1 MGSTVLQLVQGN
13 PFRRI
18 QNSITMLIVMK
29 NGKRYCLF
37 FPFYLLWRR
46 IQVYIIL
53 MQEDPGERLSDSEE
67 EDKTKN
73 EHDSM
78 IDVEEETDNSFVV
91 PNDYLSED
99 EVYLS

>member
-1 MGSTVLQLVQGN
+1 
-13 PFRRI
+13 
-18 QNSITMLIVMK
+18 
-29 NGKRYCLF
+29 
-37 FPFYLLWRR
+37 
-46 IQVYIIL
+46 

-78 IDVEEETDNSFVV
+78 IDVEEETENSFVV

-99 EVYLS
+99 EVYLSYSHLSNLLRMSFSSFYYMLHFTCFDRRATFLRYMYC

>member
-1 MGSTVLQLVQGN
+1 
-13 PFRRI
+13 
-18 QNSITMLIVMK
+18 
-29 NGKRYCLF
+29 
-37 FPFYLLWRR
+37 
-46 IQVYIIL
+46 

-91 PNDYLSED
+91 PDDYLSED